1 MGAETALTSRAE
13 LAPGAAPGPAVAPEV
28 APAASATVGTPVTLL
43 VMVGGRGLAA
53 DADLGRGTPLSG
65 AAPNVFCTAHAV
77 AVGAGLEPAVTQY
90 FAPRHHCR

>member
-1 MGAETALTSRAE
+1 MGAEPSVSRAE
-13 LAPGAAPGPAVAPEV
+13 LAPGAAAPRTSAPPADE
-28 APAASATVGTPVTLL
+28 PVTLL